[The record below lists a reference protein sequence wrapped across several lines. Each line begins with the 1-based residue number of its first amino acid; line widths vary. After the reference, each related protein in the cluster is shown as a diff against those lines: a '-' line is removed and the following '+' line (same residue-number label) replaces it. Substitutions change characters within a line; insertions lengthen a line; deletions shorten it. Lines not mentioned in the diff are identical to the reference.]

1 MEWREKPVP
10 AAQWRAATPVVI
22 LRGGGLGQGMREA
35 ALPNQ
40 GCGGGGGGG
49 GGRVALARR
58 GSSGNRSWRSRKLC
72 GFCRTWHGELEGII
86 NFSFE

>member
-1 MEWREKPVP
+1 MEWRERPVP

-49 GGRVALARR
+49 SRRTRTARFQR
-58 GSSGNRSWRSRKLC
+58 QSIMAIEEVVWVL
-72 GFCRTWHGELEGII
+72 
-86 NFSFE
+86 

>member
-1 MEWREKPVP
+1 MEWRERPVP
-10 AAQWRAATPVVI
+10 AAQWRAETPVVI

-49 GGRVALARR
+49 GVASHSHGEVPAAIDHGDR
-58 GSSGNRSWRSRKLC
+58 GSC
-72 GFCRTWHGELEGII
+72 VGFVERGMV
-86 NFSFE
+86 NSKV